1 MDPDPADP
9 DPVETLTA
17 AVDGLLMADLSRV
30 DALGLVGLLRA
41 VEVQVRRL
49 AVVDHRLVAEID
61 ARGVGHEV
69 GACCTADLLRQVLR
83 VSSRE
88 AAGRVRAAADL
99 GPRRTLTGD
108 PLPPLFPAV
117 AAAQSAG
124 TISPAHARVI
134 TSTIDALPAALDAV
148 HGPAAETFLVEH
160 AAHLD
165 PAQLGHAATR
175 LADTLNPDGTH
186 TDDADHQRRREL
198 TLHTNRDGTGHLSG
212 TLTPEAT
219 AVWQTVLDALS
230 APTPAT
236 DGRRDPRTGSQRR
249 HDALLDAGQRLL
261 RTGDLPDN
269 GGTPVTIAVTITLDQ
284 LRTTTGH
291 AGTSRGTQLSIPNL
305 LRLAAEADIIPA
317 VLNDAGGI
325 LAYGRTR
332 RLATRAQRLALP
344 ARDRGCSFPGCDRP
358 PTWCQ
363 AHHITPWQH
372 GGHTDVD
379 CLTLLCGHHH
389 REFDKQGWTCL
400 MLDGIPHWKPPTWL
414 DPTQTPRRNTTHH
427 VEITFGPHE
436 PTPAT
441 TDQALIG
448 APP

>member
-1 MDPDPADP
+1 
-9 DPVETLTA
+9 
-17 AVDGLLMADLSRV
+17 
-30 DALGLVGLLRA
+30 
-41 VEVQVRRL
+41 
-49 AVVDHRLVAEID
+49 
-61 ARGVGHEV
+61 
-69 GACCTADLLRQVLR
+69 

-108 PLPPLFPAV
+108 PLPPWF
-117 AAAQSAG
+117 
-124 TISPAHARVI
+124 
-134 TSTIDALPAALDAV
+134 
-148 HGPAAETFLVEH
+148 PAAETFLVEH

-186 TDDADHQRRREL
+186 TDDAERQRRREL
-198 TLHTNRDGTGHLSG
+198 TLHTNRDG
-212 TLTPEAT
+212 
-219 AVWQTVLDALS
+219 
-230 APTPAT
+230 
-236 DGRRDPRTGSQRR
+236 
-249 HDALLDAGQRLL
+249 
-261 RTGDLPDN
+261 
-269 GGTPVTIAVTITLDQ
+269 
-284 LRTTTGH
+284 TGH

-305 LRLAAEADIIPA
+305 LRLAAEADIIPV

-332 RLATRAQRLALP
+332 RLATRAQRLALT

-389 REFDKQGWTCL
+389 REFDKQGWTCV

-436 PTPAT
+436 PSHAT